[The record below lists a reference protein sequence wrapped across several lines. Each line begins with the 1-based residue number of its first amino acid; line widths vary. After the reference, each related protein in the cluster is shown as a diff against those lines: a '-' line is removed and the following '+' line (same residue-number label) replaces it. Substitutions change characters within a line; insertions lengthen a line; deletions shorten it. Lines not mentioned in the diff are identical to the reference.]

1 MYKLLSA
8 MLMLA
13 VVWLSGP
20 GFALAT
26 DQQSARQSVPLQ
38 QSDRIYGSQ
47 LMTGQERAEHRSRML
62 SAGSAEE
69 REQIRREHHEKMR
82 LRAEE
87 RGMLLPDEPPAR
99 GRGMGRQGGVT
110 RFYDGAMPAGQQ
122 LAGVDA
128 ASQRLQ
134 STGGIAYVSLGI
146 GEDDPVARMSEH
158 FNLHMVFATKG
169 SGQYLA
175 DIRVVVEDSK
185 GESVFEAD
193 SPGPILYV
201 KLPAG
206 SYRITANFEGT
217 SLRKSVLVK
226 DRRLR
231 DAYFYWPAEDISAGR
246 GRS

>member
-1 MYKLLSA
+1 MYKFLSA
-8 MLMLA
+8 MLVLEVA
-13 VVWLSGP
+13 WLSGP
-20 GFALAT
+20 GFALAA
-26 DQQSARQSVPLQ
+26 DQESARQSAPLQ
-38 QSDRIYGSQ
+38 QTERIYGSQ

-62 SAGSAEE
+62 SAASAEE

-87 RGMLLPDEPPAR
+87 RGMALPDEPPAR
-99 GRGMGRQGGVT
+99 GRGMGPQAGVARSYGGKPPV
-110 RFYDGAMPAGQQ
+110 GQQ
-122 LAGVDA
+122 LAEVDV

-134 STGGIAYVSLGI
+134 STGGIAYLSLGI

-185 GESVFEAD
+185 GEKVFEAD

-206 SYRITANFEGT
+206 NYRVTASFQGT

-226 DRRLR
+226 DKRLR
-231 DAYFYWPAEDISAGR
+231 DAYFYWPGEDVSAAR